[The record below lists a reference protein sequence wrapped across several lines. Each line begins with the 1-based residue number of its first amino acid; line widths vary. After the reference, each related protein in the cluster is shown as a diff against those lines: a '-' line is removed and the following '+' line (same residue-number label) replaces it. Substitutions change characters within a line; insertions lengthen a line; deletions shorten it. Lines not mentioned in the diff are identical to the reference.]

1 MLLPFVLSISL
12 VYIGPSL
19 FHIHIKISVSQAP
32 VGSALG
38 HQETL
43 KPTSGSYSFRPPYNF
58 ALLGIAAQNIMCSIQ
73 IKIMQH
79 QKPPLLDFFNFM
91 TTVKQVIEQKANT
104 LFSVRSADSVENVLM
119 LMRDHRV
126 RAILVIDD
134 GNLVGIVS
142 QGDCAIKVL
151 LPHNNPKQVT
161 VSKIMTANPLT
172 VMPSNSLEECMAIMV
187 HKHIRHL
194 PVMENNKVVGVISVG
209 DLVKSIIEL
218 QGSQIKFLETYIN
231 GHGV

>member
-1 MLLPFVLSISL
+1 
-12 VYIGPSL
+12 
-19 FHIHIKISVSQAP
+19 
-32 VGSALG
+32 
-38 HQETL
+38 
-43 KPTSGSYSFRPPYNF
+43 
-58 ALLGIAAQNIMCSIQ
+58 
-73 IKIMQH
+73 
-79 QKPPLLDFFNFM
+79 M

>member
-1 MLLPFVLSISL
+1 
-12 VYIGPSL
+12 
-19 FHIHIKISVSQAP
+19 
-32 VGSALG
+32 
-38 HQETL
+38 
-43 KPTSGSYSFRPPYNF
+43 
-58 ALLGIAAQNIMCSIQ
+58 
-73 IKIMQH
+73 
-79 QKPPLLDFFNFM
+79 M
-91 TTVKQVIEQKANT
+91 TTVKQIIDQKAGT
-104 LFSVRSADSVENVLM
+104 IFSVRSADTVENVLT

-126 RAILVIDD
+126 RAILVVDD
-134 GNLVGIVS
+134 GVLVGIVS

-151 LPHNNPKQVT
+151 LPHHNPKQVI

-187 HKHIRHL
+187 HTHIRHL
-194 PVMENNKVVGVISVG
+194 PVLEKNKVVGVISVG

>member
-1 MLLPFVLSISL
+1 
-12 VYIGPSL
+12 
-19 FHIHIKISVSQAP
+19 
-32 VGSALG
+32 
-38 HQETL
+38 
-43 KPTSGSYSFRPPYNF
+43 
-58 ALLGIAAQNIMCSIQ
+58 
-73 IKIMQH
+73 
-79 QKPPLLDFFNFM
+79 M
-91 TTVKQVIEQKANT
+91 TTVKQVIEQKANAI
-104 LFSVRSADSVENVLM
+104 FSVRSSDTVETVLM

-134 GNLVGIVS
+134 GVLAGIVS

-161 VSKIMTANPLT
+161 TSEIMTAKPLT
-172 VMPSNSLEECMAIMV
+172 VTPLNSLEECMAIMV

-194 PVMENNKVVGVISVG
+194 PVLHESKVVGVISVG
-209 DLVKSIIEL
+209 DLVKSIIEN